1 LKNFNFNVLDY
12 FEETDGLIFVI
23 DSSDSERIKDCKDE
37 LSKLLFEEKLAGCSL
52 LIFAN
57 KQDLKNTLSIEE
69 ISKVNSNL
77 FKFIFKL

>member
-1 LKNFNFNVLDY
+1 MKNFNFNVLDY

-77 FKFIFKL
+77 FKFIFNL